1 MNEKDTVY
9 KFPAAYARE
18 HGELEAYRA
27 SRKLNIECAGAIS
40 EAINNNY
47 KDNCLDTKGVKD
59 VISKFG
65 AERTMYVL
73 ANTVQQQD
81 WDGRYSPDNKRWA
94 KSVAIPED
102 KNSWG
107 DDRNR
112 EFVVHGAHPGLV
124 NLFLSDVRKEAAEL
138 EKKPSVKEKLNTS
151 HQELKPKTAA
161 PKNKG
166 QER

>member
-81 WDGRYSPDNKRWA
+81 WDGGILPITSDGRSLLQYPRIKTLGVMTETGSLLFT
-94 KSVAIPED
+94 VLT
-102 KNSWG
+102 
-107 DDRNR
+107 
-112 EFVVHGAHPGLV
+112 PGL
-124 NLFLSDVRKEAAEL
+124 
-138 EKKPSVKEKLNTS
+138 
-151 HQELKPKTAA
+151 
-161 PKNKG
+161 
-166 QER
+166 

>member
-47 KDNCLDTKGVKD
+47 KDNCLNTKCVKD

-73 ANTVQQQD
+73 SNTVQQQD
-81 WDGRYSPDNKRWA
+81 WDGRYSQDNKQWA
-94 KSVAIPED
+94 KTVVIPED
-102 KNSWG
+102 KSSWA
-107 DDRNR
+107 DNRNR
-112 EFVVHGAHPGLV
+112 EFVVQGAHPGLV
-124 NLFLSDVRKEAAEL
+124 DIFTSQARKEFAEL
-138 EKKPSVKEKLNTS
+138 EKKPSVKDKLDAVKAVP
-151 HQELKPKTAA
+151 KPKA
-161 PKNKG
+161 PTKSKG